1 MTHVGWKISQQEA
14 VYQCI
19 DSWSKDELEREIV
32 KLGRWISR
40 TDRYRGRKRRIG
52 PRNCTFEQR
61 DNRTTF
67 AVPSALRF
75 SGNRRTG
82 ARYRLRKTSVHAL
95 TIFPSSYALAVFVDT
110 RQVRDRSESCAFNS
124 HPDLLLLN
132 LCVPIRLF
140 IARYLNRIYR
150 RTRRLNDF
158 VKLINYS
165 DIVR

>member
-1 MTHVGWKISQQEA
+1 MKNSATRSCVSMYWFMIKGRA
-14 VYQCI
+14 R
-19 DSWSKDELEREIV
+19 ERNCQTWTVNIE
-32 KLGRWISR
+32 
-40 TDRYRGRKRRIG
+40 DRYRGRKRRIG

-67 AVPSALRF
+67 TVPSALRF

-95 TIFPSSYALAVFVDT
+95 IIFPSSYALAVFVDT

-150 RTRRLNDF
+150 RTRRLDDF
-158 VKLINYS
+158 VKLINYL